1 MSKETS
7 DLEAKGRRLAWI
19 YAVALVVLVALSAL
33 RSSSVSQWLI
43 RAGFALVMFGVSF
56 RYAMVW
62 IYRRKKS
69 KLPWALAPS
78 PTEREFEIM
87 WLVYA
92 CFLVSAG
99 ILIALI

>member
-1 MSKETS
+1 MAE
-7 DLEAKGRRLAWI
+7 LEAKGRRLAVI
-19 YAVALVVLVALSAL
+19 YVVALVVLVALSAL

-78 PTEREFEIM
+78 PTEHEFEVM
-87 WLVYA
+87 WFVYA
-92 CFLVSAG
+92 CLLAAAAV
-99 ILIALI
+99 LIALI

>member
-1 MSKETS
+1 MSKGTS
-7 DLEAKGRRLAWI
+7 ELEEKGRRLAWI
-19 YAVALVVLVALSAL
+19 YVVALVVLVALSAL
-33 RSSSVSQWLI
+33 RASSVSQWLI
-43 RAGFALVMFGVSF
+43 RGGFALVMFGVSF

-78 PTEREFEIM
+78 PGEYEFEVM

-92 CFLVSAG
+92 CFLAAAG
-99 ILIALI
+99 VLIALI